1 MKFRSVAEFE
11 AYLNGGTLN
20 EAFAK
25 YSKEISHKAE
35 SKKFF
40 GTKDWNEA
48 DELLKFG
55 DRKSYEMIKQSGR
68 SIEARGKARRNELF
82 TAICG
87 VTPNV
92 PAYLAGSP
100 AAMINTRKK
109 TVKNKVLKLYY
120 NCAASCD
127 KKIQQMA
134 KAAAA
139 VLQTV
144 CDVEAT
150 GTRVELNIVM
160 HTTQETKK
168 HNFGQHIISV
178 VCVKRAEERL
188 DPLKI
193 AYPTVNP
200 SFLRRHNLRFIE
212 VTKGV
217 NEDFVFGYGYPVQ
230 DPSETKAMIKDT
242 NAVFLSCESIIKWEE
257 MYNQDPTGFI
267 AEEIHDQLETR

>member
-11 AYLNGGTLN
+11 AYLNGGTRSQAFLDADQEN
-20 EAFAK
+20 SKTGSEDFTGTASYEA
-25 YSKEISHKAE
+25 
-35 SKKFF
+35 
-40 GTKDWNEA
+40 A
-48 DELLKFG
+48 DELLKYG
-55 DRKSYEMIKQSGR
+55 DRKSYEMIKQGGR
-68 SIEARGKARRNELF
+68 SIEARGKARRTELF

-109 TVKNKVLKLYY
+109 TVRNKVLKIYY
-120 NCAASCD
+120 NCAVACD
-127 KKIQQMA
+127 KKTKQVA

-150 GTRVELNIVM
+150 GTRVELNIMIHV
-160 HTTQETKK
+160 TQNYKK
-168 HNFGQHIISV
+168 DKRGQHLISV

-193 AYPTVNP
+193 AYPCVNP
-200 SFLRRHNLRFIE
+200 SFPRRHNLRFIE

-217 NEDFVFGYGYPVQ
+217 DSSFVHGYGYPVQ
-230 DPSETKAMIKDT
+230 DPNETKAMIKDT
-242 NAVFLSCESIIKWEE
+242 NAVFLSCESIIKWED
-257 MYNQDPTGFI
+257 MYKKDPTGFI
-267 AEEIHDQLETR
+267 AEEIHDQLNG